1 MGPLNSQSM
10 GGKQNNSASDGGT
23 AKNGE
28 FSTANLHVENAQQ
41 PVIGTTVARVTK
53 LEETVHVLVEEL
65 RAQRVANSILQQQ
78 LAELIQQRVPPL
90 ANEDGQ
96 GV

>member
-1 MGPLNSQSM
+1 M
-10 GGKQNNSASDGGT
+10 
-23 AKNGE
+23 
-28 FSTANLHVENAQQ
+28 
-41 PVIGTTVARVTK
+41 ARVTK

-90 ANEDGQ
+90 ANEDGR